1 VTFVLTT
8 TTRLEVRAP
17 EPLGFPPPGRLP
29 QLRWIGPDYVSVL
42 VRDVARGLL
51 RQDPGTQVMGVRCD
65 GEPTLQT
72 SVDPAGVIRGQDAAF
87 ALQVFLRDG
96 GGRLWRL
103 RGRLTYVGRALGTA
117 GAAVTHYWELFDL
130 EGG

>member
-1 VTFVLTT
+1 VTYVLTT
-8 TTRLEVRAP
+8 APLETRGT
-17 EPLGFPPPGRLP
+17 EPLGFPPLQRLP

-42 VRDVARGLL
+42 IYDLARGLL

-65 GEPTLQT
+65 GEPALRTLADRT
-72 SVDPAGVIRGQDAAF
+72 GVIRGQDAAF
-87 ALQVFLRDG
+87 VLQVFVRDG

-117 GAAVTHYWELFDL
+117 AASVTHYWELFDL